1 MEKKIKDFLAG
12 RLSQPEEKKL
22 LNWIK
27 ASEENKRHFL
37 NIQEILGDTLKER
50 SVMAGKW
57 STMMRLITPPS
68 LSKVPSRT
76 LAERVKK
83 FTLPVAAALIIGFF
97 IGGFLFKGKTG
108 SVAPVAEQT
117 IVTPWGART
126 RFVLPDS
133 SLVWLNSGSK
143 IVFPEQFN
151 GVREVKLSG
160 EAYFEVEKN
169 GDPFIVSTNLGKVQV
184 MGTTFNVKAIDGEDF
199 ETTLV
204 SGKVQVVNPN
214 NKLATLEPGYQA
226 VFSGDN
232 VSVEKVET
240 VLYTSWIEGKLIFR
254 EEYLPELVKKL
265 ERFYNVK
272 IDLDDDP
279 RLKIIHYSGTIEM
292 ETFSEVLNLLSVT
305 APIAYTWNEKTR
317 VIKLFYK
324 KENGIKL

>member
-1 MEKKIKDFLAG
+1 M
-12 RLSQPEEKKL
+12 
-22 LNWIK
+22 
-27 ASEENKRHFL
+27 
-37 NIQEILGDTLKER
+37 
-50 SVMAGKW
+50 
-57 STMMRLITPPS
+57 
-68 LSKVPSRT
+68 
-76 LAERVKK
+76 
-83 FTLPVAAALIIGFF
+83 
-97 IGGFLFKGKTG
+97 
-108 SVAPVAEQT
+108 
-117 IVTPWGART
+117 
-126 RFVLPDS
+126 
-133 SLVWLNSGSK
+133 
-143 IVFPEQFN
+143 
-151 GVREVKLSG
+151 
-160 EAYFEVEKN
+160 
-169 GDPFIVSTNLGKVQV
+169 
-184 MGTTFNVKAIDGEDF
+184 
-199 ETTLV
+199 
-204 SGKVQVVNPN
+204 QVVNPN

-279 RLKIIHYSGTIEM
+279 RLKRIHYSGTIEM

>member
-279 RLKIIHYSGTIEM
+279 RLKRIHYSGTIEM

>member
-1 MEKKIKDFLAG
+1 LEKKIKDFLAG

-279 RLKIIHYSGTIEM
+279 RLKIIHYSGTILM